1 MPNNR
6 GMLFSALALYTFVVA
21 AVLLSTFFLFPT
33 DNFAQTAQDRV
44 RITPAPIQR
53 EAAAGHPVYFLMTV
67 ANLGA
72 EADTF
77 HLSLTGNSWPV
88 TVLAADTI
96 TKITKTGP
104 LTAGGQFA
112 LVVQIDVPN
121 NAARGV
127 RDTVRVHAIS
137 TRDANVR
144 DAALIATTS
153 LGPAA
158 DLPFIENFPTN
169 TLNQTRWLNNAG
181 PALINTDAANE
192 PSAPFAVNFDGADIS
207 GDVISSQPINL
218 SRKRDVVLQFAYER
232 GGNGNRPEAGD
243 DFFVEYY
250 NVDGEW
256 LPLLSL
262 PGAGVTMLNFATE
275 SALLPRDAYHSSFRV
290 RFGNIATQGP
300 FDDWYLDDVR
310 VLEITPGK
318 IPFADDFPA
327 AALDPNKWPQVSGT
341 LVNNVALNPPSTP
354 FAVNLQGGSELQS
367 RPLDLA
373 AENAVSLKYQFEQ
386 TGGGEEP
393 DPGDDLVIEYRDAL
407 NNWIELA
414 RHLGSEGGLPV
425 FTRREVVLPP
435 PAYHRD
441 FRVRFRNLG
450 APGRDDWFVDDI
462 VLDVFAPSDI
472 EVAPTALNVKLFE
485 DDEATRNVTLNNL
498 GVGDLFYRLRIVPP
512 EFEAARARAQKY
524 PAAFYTA
531 TFLKG
536 ETDWR
541 RGRDVIAPRE
551 NSIGAARGGPD
562 NFGYTW
568 RDSDDPRGPVFQWED
583 ISAIG
588 TRILDL
594 GDDDNVGN
602 FPLGFAFP
610 FYDSVFT
617 KFRVCSNGF
626 ISFTSTANFFS
637 NNPIPS
643 IGSVADLIAPFWDD
657 LDARPGAVY
666 YHGNAQRLIV
676 QWQNVVRAGSS
687 ERFTFQLML
696 FPSGNIRF
704 QYLQVSAP
712 NNFATVGIQN
722 HDGSDGI
729 EVAFNTTFVKPNLA
743 VQIERPASWL
753 SYSPKVGSLT
763 SGGTLDLAVHFSARD
778 LRPDSTYRAELRIE
792 SNDLDEPSTAVQLT
806 LEVLAL
812 DDSTRHFPDPE
823 TTNVKYPIVIDAAS
837 LNGEALASGDEI
849 GVFTSSGKI
858 AGALVWRRDRAGRML
873 AYGDDPNTTRI
884 EGFLPGEPM
893 YFRIWDSSRNDRDYP
908 ANATYI
914 RGDGRFGTADSA
926 RIAMLEANT
935 TFARRKDLQS
945 NWSWISFN
953 VRPTSTDVAE
963 LLASTKQLRIMK
975 DGQGRAF
982 IPNVLNTIQN
992 LDPLAGYSVYL
1003 DAADSIALSGEEV
1016 APFTPLPLQA
1026 GWNFISF
1033 LPAQRILAPL
1043 ALFSVYDRL
1052 VIAKNDVGGFYI
1064 PSIGNV
1070 NTLGDMQPGEGYK
1083 VYLSAPDT
1091 LVYPLGGLPNAQPKA
1106 VANARVTSNSA
1117 TRHFKAVQYGSENY
1131 IVLVNAVSVQGAS
1144 LQAGDE
1150 IGIFTHKGELVGA
1163 GVWPASGALGIAAW
1177 RAEISPEEARGFAP
1191 GMKMYFKAWRQAD
1204 NVEIELHGKF
1214 QRGDGT
1220 FAHEAFALVEL
1231 VDSALP
1237 ETFALE
1243 QNYPNPVA
1251 LATGKN
1257 SFATTIRYA
1266 LPEPSRVTI
1275 RIYDMLG
1282 QLVRTLTEDAR
1293 EAGFHRVQWDGN
1305 NAAGKQVA
1313 AGIYFYRM
1321 QAGKFEARR
1330 KLLVVR

>member
-1 MPNNR
+1 MPMNR
-6 GMLFSALALYTFVVA
+6 GMLHSALAFVVVA
-21 AVLLSTFFLFPT
+21 AVLLSVILAFPP
-33 DNFAQTAQDRV
+33 NNPAQAAAKRATQGRV
-44 RITPAPIQR
+44 RISPSPIQR
-53 EAAAGHPVYFLMTV
+53 EAAAGHPVYYLMTV

-77 HLSLTGNSWPV
+77 NLSISGNLWPV
-88 TVLAADTI
+88 TVLAADTV
-96 TKITKTGP
+96 TKVTSTSTIA
-104 LTAGGQFA
+104 AGGQFA

-121 NAARGV
+121 NASRGV

-137 TRDANVR
+137 TKDATVR
-144 DAALIATTS
+144 DAAFIATTS
-153 LGPAA
+153 LGLAA
-158 DLPFIENFPTN
+158 DLPFLENFSTN
-169 TLNQTRWLNNAG
+169 TLNVTRWLSNTG
-181 PALINTDAANE
+181 PALVNTDAVNE
-192 PSAPFAVNFDGADIS
+192 PSAPFAVNFDGADQS
-207 GDVISSQPINL
+207 GDLISSQSINL

-250 NVDGEW
+250 NLDGEW
-256 LPLLSL
+256 LPLLAL
-262 PGAGVTMLNFATE
+262 PGAGVTMTSFAAE

-290 RFGNIATQGP
+290 RFGNIATLGP

-318 IPFADDFPA
+318 IPFADEFPV

-341 LVNNVALNPPSTP
+341 LVNNVALNIPSAP

-367 RPLDLA
+367 RPLDLS

-393 DPGDDLVIEYRDAL
+393 DPGDDLVLEYRDAL

-425 FTRREVVLPP
+425 FTRREIVLPP

-450 APGRDDWFVDDI
+450 APGRDDWFVDD
-462 VLDVFAPSDI
+462 VLLDVFAPSDI
-472 EVAPTALNVKLFE
+472 EVAPTALSVKLFE
-485 DDEATRNVTLNNL
+485 EDEATRNVTINNL

-512 EFEAARARAQKY
+512 EFQSAQTLLQKY
-524 PAAFYTA
+524 PVAYYTA
-531 TFLKG
+531 FFDKG
-536 ETDWR
+536 EMDWR
-541 RGRDVIAPRE
+541 RGREVTT
-551 NSIGAARGGPD
+551 GRGGPD

-568 RDSDDPRGPVFQWED
+568 RDSDDPRGPAFAWQD
-583 ISAIG
+583 ISTTGA
-588 TRILDL
+588 RILDL
-594 GDDDNVGN
+594 GDDDNIGFFN
-602 FPLGFAFP
+602 IGFAFP

-626 ISFTSTANFFS
+626 LSFTSAANFFS

-666 YHGNAQRLIV
+666 YHSNGQRLIV
-676 QWQNVVRAGSS
+676 QWQNVVRAGNSD
-687 ERFTFQLML
+687 RFTFQVIL
-696 FPSGNIRF
+696 FASGNIRF
-704 QYLQVSAP
+704 QYLQVGAP

-722 HDGSDGI
+722 HDGADGV
-729 EVAFNTTFVKPNLA
+729 EVAFNTTYVKNNLA

-763 SGGTLDLAVHFSARD
+763 SGGTLDLAVHFSGRG

-792 SNDLDEPSTAVQLT
+792 SNDLDEPSVAVQLT

-823 TTNVKYPIVIDAAS
+823 TTNVKYPVVIDAAS
-837 LNGEALASGDEI
+837 INGEALASGDEI

-858 AGALVWRRDRAGRML
+858 AGALVWRRTQVGRMIV
-873 AYGDDPNTTRI
+873 YGDDPNTPRI
-884 EGFLPGEPM
+884 EGFLPNEPM

-908 ANATYI
+908 ASATYI

-926 RIAMLEANT
+926 HIARLEANT
-935 TFARRKDLQS
+935 TFARQKSVQS

-953 VRPTSTDVAE
+953 VKPASTDIAE
-963 LLASTKQLRIMK
+963 LLAETKQLRIMK
-975 DGQGRAF
+975 DGAGRAF
-982 IPNVLNTIQN
+982 IPNLLNTIQN

-1003 DAADSIALSGEEV
+1003 DGPDSIAITGEEV
-1016 APFTPLPLQA
+1016 PPFTPIALQA

-1033 LPAQRILAPL
+1033 LPANRIFAPL
-1043 ALFSVYDRL
+1043 ALVSLRDRL
-1052 VIAKNDVGGFYI
+1052 VIAKNFGGGFYI

-1070 NTLGDMQPGEGYK
+1070 NTLGDLQPGEGYK

-1091 LVYPLGGLPNAQPKA
+1091 LVYPLGGLPNAQPKV
-1106 VANARVTSNSA
+1106 VAARVTSNFA
-1117 TRHFKAVQYGSENY
+1117 TQHFKALQNGNDNY
-1131 IVLVNAVSVQGAS
+1131 IVIVQEAKVQGAS

-1150 IGIFTHKGELVGA
+1150 IGIFTSAGELVGA
-1163 GVWPASGALGIAAW
+1163 GVWSESGALGLAAW
-1177 RAEISPEEARGFAP
+1177 RTEISAEEARGFVPGAP
-1191 GMKMYFKAWRQAD
+1191 MRFKAWRQAD
-1204 NVEIELHGKF
+1204 NVEIELFGKF
-1214 QRGDGT
+1214 ERGDGT
-1220 FAHEAFALVEL
+1220 FASEAFALVEL
-1231 VDSALP
+1231 VASALP
-1237 ETFALE
+1237 ESFALE
-1243 QNYPNPVA
+1243 QNYPNPFA
-1251 LATGKN
+1251 RAAGKN
-1257 SFATTIRYA
+1257 NFATTIRYA
-1266 LPEPSRVTI
+1266 LPEPSVVTI

-1282 QLVRTLTEDAR
+1282 QLVRTLKDGAQ
-1293 EAGFHRVQWDGN
+1293 EAGFHRVQWDGH
-1305 NAAGKQVA
+1305 NAAGNQVA

-1330 KLLVVR
+1330 KLVIVR

>member
-6 GMLFSALALYTFVVA
+6 GMLHSALAISTLAVVLSVVLPFPQNNSAFA
-21 AVLLSTFFLFPT
+21 AQG
-33 DNFAQTAQDRV
+33 NV
-44 RITPAPIQR
+44 RLTPSPIQR
-53 EAAAGHPVYFLMTV
+53 EAAAGHPVYYLMTV

-77 HLSLTGNSWPV
+77 NLAISGNAWPV
-88 TVLAADTI
+88 TVLAADSI
-96 TKITKTGP
+96 TKIARTNG
-104 LTAGGQFA
+104 LAASGQFA

-137 TRDANVR
+137 TKDANVR
-144 DAALIATTS
+144 DAAFIATTS
-153 LGPAA
+153 LGLAA
-158 DLPFIENFPTN
+158 DLPFLENFPTN
-169 TLNQTRWLNNAG
+169 VLNATRWLSNTG
-181 PALINTDAANE
+181 PALLNTDAANE
-192 PSAPFAVNFDGADIS
+192 PSAPFAVNFDGADLS
-207 GDVISSQPINL
+207 GDIISSQAINL

-256 LPLLSL
+256 LPLLVL

-310 VLEITPGK
+310 VIEITPGK
-318 IPFADDFPA
+318 IPFADDFPTA
-327 AALDPNKWPQVSGT
+327 SLDPNKWPQISGT
-341 LVNNVALNPPSTP
+341 LVNNVALNIPSAP

-367 RPLDLA
+367 RPLDLS
-373 AENAVSLKYQFEQ
+373 AENAVSLKYLFEQ

-407 NNWIELA
+407 NNWHELA

-425 FTRREVVLPP
+425 FTRRELVLPP

-450 APGRDDWFVDDI
+450 APGRDDWFVDDV

-472 EVAPTALNVKLFE
+472 EVSPTALSLKLFE
-485 DDEATRNVTLNNL
+485 DDEATRSVTINNL

-512 EFEAARARAQKY
+512 EFQAAAKALQTY
-524 PAAFYTA
+524 PVSYYTA
-531 TFLKG
+531 AFLKG

-541 RGRDVIAPRE
+541 RGRDVIA
-551 NSIGAARGGPD
+551 GRGGPD

-568 RDSDDPRGPVFQWED
+568 RDSDDPRGPAFQWED
-583 ISAIG
+583 ISASG
-588 TRILDL
+588 TRVLDL
-594 GDDDNVGN
+594 GDDDNVGFFN
-602 FPLGFAFP
+602 IGFAFP

-626 ISFTSTANFFS
+626 ISFTSAANFFS

-643 IGSVADLIAPFWDD
+643 IGSVADLVAPFWDD

-666 YHGNAQRLIV
+666 YHANSARLIV

-687 ERFTFQLML
+687 EQFTFQLML

-704 QYLQVSAP
+704 QYLRVGAP
-712 NNFATVGIQN
+712 NNFSTIGIQN
-722 HDGSDGI
+722 HDGGDGV
-729 EVAFNTTFVKPNLA
+729 EVAFNTTFVKNNLA

-753 SYSPKVGSLT
+753 SYAPKVGSLV
-763 SGGTLDLAVHFSARD
+763 SGGNLDLAVHFNARG
-778 LRPDSTYRAELRIE
+778 LQPDSTYRAELRVE
-792 SNDLDEPSTAVQLT
+792 SNDLDEPSIAIQLT
-806 LEVLAL
+806 LEVLAI

-837 LNGEALASGDEI
+837 INGEALASGDEI
-849 GVFTSSGKI
+849 GVFTSSGKV
-858 AGALVWRRDRAGRML
+858 AGALVWRRNQIGRMIV
-873 AYGDDPNTTRI
+873 YGDDPNTPRI
-884 EGFLPGEPM
+884 EGFLPSEPM
-893 YFRIWDSSRNDRDYP
+893 YFRIWDSSLNDRDYP
-908 ANATYI
+908 ANATYV

-926 RIAMLEANT
+926 HISMLEANT
-935 TFARRKDLQS
+935 TFARQKTLQS

-953 VRPTSTDVAE
+953 VKPASTDVAE

-975 DGQGRAF
+975 DGAGRAF

-1003 DAADSIALSGEEV
+1003 DAADSLALTGEEV
-1016 APFTPLPLQA
+1016 PPFTPMPLQA

-1033 LPAQRILAPL
+1033 LPVNRVLAPL
-1043 ALFSVYDRL
+1043 ALLSIYDRL

-1064 PSIGNV
+1064 PSVGNV
-1070 NTLGDMQPGEGYK
+1070 NTIGDMQPGEGYK
-1083 VYLSAPDT
+1083 VYLSAADT
-1091 LVYPLGGLPNAQPKA
+1091 LVYPLGGLPGAQSK
-1106 VANARVTSNSA
+1106 VAAMARVTSNSA
-1117 TRHFKAVQYGSENY
+1117 TQHFKAMQRGSDNY
-1131 IVLVNAVSVQGAS
+1131 IVIVQGAMVQGAS

-1150 IGIFTHKGELVGA
+1150 IGVFTREGELVGA
-1163 GVWPASGALGIAAW
+1163 GVWPESGALGIAAW
-1177 RAEISPEEARGFAP
+1177 RAEINNEIARGFAP
-1191 GMKMYFKAWRQAD
+1191 GAPMRFKAWRQAD
-1204 NVEIELHGKF
+1204 NSEVELRGKF

-1220 FAHEAFALVEL
+1220 FASEAFALVEL
-1231 VDSALP
+1231 VDSVLP

-1243 QNYPNPVA
+1243 QNYPNPFA
-1251 LATGKN
+1251 ADKN
-1257 SFATTIRYA
+1257 NFATTIRYA

-1282 QLVRTLTEDAR
+1282 QLVRTLADNAQD
-1293 EAGFHRVQWDGN
+1293 AGFHRVQWDGRN
-1305 NAAGKQVA
+1305 SAGKQVA

-1330 KLLVVR
+1330 KLLLVRSL